1 MAGMQDR
8 CAHARRLL
16 RHVACVHWRGIR
28 GRCSGTLAAALLAL
42 ALAPPVVQAEPL
54 SVPASASMAE
64 VLASQVGKRVS
75 VQLRTGEEL
84 TGVVR
89 FVGDRIVVIGE
100 LAGREYFDAAVAVD
114 AVAAVIVRTA
124 P

>member
-1 MAGMQDR
+1 M
-8 CAHARRLL
+8 
-16 RHVACVHWRGIR
+16 HWRGVR
-28 GRCSGTLAAALLAL
+28 GRCARTLAGALLAM
-42 ALAPPVVQAEPL
+42 AVAPVVLQAAPL
-54 SVPASASMAE
+54 EVAANAGMAE
-64 VLASQVGKRVS
+64 VLSAQVGKRVS

-89 FVGDRIVVIGE
+89 SVGERIVVIGE
-100 LAGREYFDAAVAVD
+100 LAGREFFDAAVAVD